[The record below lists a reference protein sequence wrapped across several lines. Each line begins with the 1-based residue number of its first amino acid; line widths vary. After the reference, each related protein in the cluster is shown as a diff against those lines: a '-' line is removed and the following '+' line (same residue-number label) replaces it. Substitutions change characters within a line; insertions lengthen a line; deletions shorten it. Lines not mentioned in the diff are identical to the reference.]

1 MKTTTQ
7 IIAIYVAR
15 YPHLAAL
22 AANNE
27 LRALGSA
34 MASLAY
40 PDGITGADALVI
52 SKLGLGR
59 AK

>member
-1 MKTTTQ
+1 MKTTAE

-27 LRALGSA
+27 LRALGNA

-52 SKLGLGR
+52 SKLGL
-59 AK
+59 